1 MRTSTLQAA
10 GLATLLALGACG
22 DGSTGPA
29 ADESILDDDIALLAA
44 DAVQE
49 DLLAMSTTF
58 PAVGLDVSA
67 SSVLQEYSV
76 SRTVQFFD
84 AQGNEQ
90 PAYDALTTDSIH
102 TLLTVAGTVSR
113 DGFEWSMERSRD
125 MSVTGLAG
133 EETERTWNG
142 TGSDDRSRA
151 RVVDPDQTRTYD
163 LTGTLLVE
171 NVVRGVPRI
180 EHPWPLSGTITRN
193 LTIEIVNGPDGDET
207 ITRTVIVTFNGTQYV
222 TMTVNGEEYEVDLA
236 ALGREKV
243 HRRHAGGE
251 G

>member
-1 MRTSTLQAA
+1 MRTLTLRAA
-10 GLATLLALGACG
+10 SLAALVALAACDDAGTDPALDTALLN
-22 DGSTGPA
+22 
-29 ADESILDDDIALLAA
+29 DDVALLAA
-44 DAVQE
+44 DAMQE
-49 DLLAMSTTF
+49 DLAVMTATV
-58 PAVGLDVSA
+58 PAGAFGAPVAADIMD
-67 SSVLQEYSV
+67 YSR
-76 SRTVQFFD
+76 SRVVRYFD
-84 AQGNEQ
+84 AEGVEQ
-90 PAYDALTTDSIH
+90 AAYDALTTDSIH